1 MQNNTVAFIPR
12 GTGSGHNMRTY
23 AVAKKYVS
31 LFPNDNGICFL
42 ESLQAMFEPMF
53 RTLGLKVININDSKE
68 VDYAEKSV
76 LSEQLNWESVITKFL
91 GPSMFNSR
99 KVFLLL
105 KYFKKYSSISTI
117 VTDLDLSAVVA
128 ASIAHKKIV
137 LITERYGSTISLI
150 SPSKL
155 KEAGF
160 TFNNEE
166 MSEIQTAMRELF
178 DWCIDLTDLVVT
190 DCPYDD
196 CQDKN
201 THFKA
206 LLDSGKAKFVGPMIR
221 DIPIFSSETKQKVFS
236 SLNIQPNSILITA
249 SIGGTSMFVEN
260 KKHMQD
266 FYIEVFKGLHKWN
279 PNVRINVLIVYIYFY
294 ILITSAYHHLHAG
307 SGFGVAVAFSSFPT
321 RSLLVHVVAFA
332 VGNLHHGHIGR
343 S

>member
-105 KYFKKYSSISTI
+105 KYFKKYSSISTV

-128 ASIAHKKIV
+128 ASIAHKRIV
-137 LITERYGSTISLI
+137 LITERYTLMTFFDINLMNFISVCDSTKFLVFEYFLRL
-150 SPSKL
+150 PS
-155 KEAGF
+155 
-160 TFNNEE
+160 
-166 MSEIQTAMRELF
+166 
-178 DWCIDLTDLVVT
+178 
-190 DCPYDD
+190 
-196 CQDKN
+196 
-201 THFKA
+201 H
-206 LLDSGKAKFVGPMIR
+206 
-221 DIPIFSSETKQKVFS
+221 
-236 SLNIQPNSILITA
+236 
-249 SIGGTSMFVEN
+249 
-260 KKHMQD
+260 
-266 FYIEVFKGLHKWN
+266 
-279 PNVRINVLIVYIYFY
+279 
-294 ILITSAYHHLHAG
+294 
-307 SGFGVAVAFSSFPT
+307 
-321 RSLLVHVVAFA
+321 
-332 VGNLHHGHIGR
+332 
-343 S
+343 